1 MECISQL
8 VSPSV
13 HKKNLYKSI
22 RLRLLLRLRLFLRLM
37 YFISLDSGLPKT
49 RVENHKAFVLYG
61 LKNVNTR
68 DWRNRCSH
76 WVWNGCI
83 FAHIG
88 CGYGCTFVH
97 TGCGYGCI
105 FVHIGVEL
113 ELTIRF
119 TLEKL
124 G

>member
-13 HKKNLYKSI
+13 HKKNIYKSI
-22 RLRLLLRLRLFLRLM
+22 CLRLRLLLRLRLM

-49 RVENHKAFVLYG
+49 RVENHKSFVLYG

-88 CGYGCTFVH
+88 CGYGC
-97 TGCGYGCI
+97 I